1 MTKTRPI
8 ALGLRENAG
17 LFGVLVLMSAF
28 VGAMVGFERSLLPEL
43 TKSWAV
49 SETEAALLMV
59 GMFGLS
65 KAIANLFTGNLI
77 SEIGRKRTLLLGWA
91 VALQAPLILLNSGD
105 SAFIILANIALG
117 LSQGFTWSTT
127 VIMKIDIVGLKHRGS
142 AMGLN
147 ESAGYVAVGLSSA
160 FAAYYAETTGLISP
174 ILYTAMGIVLL
185 ASLITV
191 FILPETQAWAILE
204 AKTEAIHRDNN
215 AERIFYKTTWSDPA
229 LRTITWTGVVNNAND
244 GVLWAVLPSLLLA
257 CGESLTTVG
266 ILTGIH
272 AAVWGLGQ
280 LFTGPLSNNG
290 KIRNLLWWGMS
301 IQGLSLIFI
310 GNTSTNWLPYILLG
324 LGTAMVYP
332 TFLVG
337 ISDHSHPNWRPKA
350 LSTYRFWRDMGYV
363 LGAIIGY
370 LALQLNAPAKAF
382 TGIAVLTLLAG
393 SMVRFSKLQ

>member
-8 ALGLRENAG
+8 VLGLRENAG

-59 GMFGLS
+59 GVFGLS

-91 VALQAPLILLNSGD
+91 MALQAPLILLNSGD
-105 SAFIILANIALG
+105 SAFIIIANIALG

-127 VIMKIDIVGLKHRGS
+127 VIMKIDIVGLKHRGT

-160 FAAYYAETTGLISP
+160 FAAYYAEASGLIAP
-174 ILYTAMGIVLL
+174 ILYTGMGIVLV

-191 FILPETQAWAILE
+191 FILPETQPWAALE
-204 AKTEAIHRDNN
+204 AKTEAIHQDNN

-257 CGESLTTVG
+257 GGESLTTVG

-301 IQGLSLIFI
+301 IQGMALIFI
-310 GNTSTNWLPYILLG
+310 GNSSTYWLPYILLG

-337 ISDHSHPNWRPKA
+337 ISNHSHPTWRPKA
-350 LSTYRFWRDMGYV
+350 LSSYRFWRDMGYV

-370 LALQLNAPAKAF
+370 LALQLHGPVTAF

>member
-1 MTKTRPI
+1 MTKTRQI
-8 ALGLRENAG
+8 VLGLRENAG
-17 LFGVLVLMSAF
+17 LFGILVIMSAF

-59 GMFGLS
+59 AVFGLS
-65 KAIANLFTGNLI
+65 KAIANLFTGKLI
-77 SEIGRKRTLLLGWA
+77 AEIGRKRTLLLGWA
-91 VALQAPLILLNSGD
+91 MALQAPLILLNSGD

-127 VIMKIDIVGLKHRGS
+127 VIMKIDIVGLKHRGT

-160 FAAYYAETTGLISP
+160 FAAYYAETTGLIAP
-174 ILYTAMGIVLL
+174 IPYAAMGIVLV

-191 FILPETQAWAILE
+191 FILPETEPWAALE
-204 AKTEAIHRDNN
+204 AKTEAVHKNRSD
-215 AERIFYKTTWSDPA
+215 EKIFIKTTWSEPA
-229 LRTITWTGVVNNAND
+229 LRTITWTGVANNAND

-257 CGESLTTVG
+257 SGESLTTVG
-266 ILTGIH
+266 VLTGIH

-301 IQGLSLIFI
+301 IQGLALIFI
-310 GNTSTNWLPYILLG
+310 GNATTYWLPYILLG

-337 ISDHSHPNWRPKA
+337 ISNHSHPNWRPKA

-363 LGAIIGY
+363 FGALIGY
-370 LALQLNAPAKAF
+370 LALQLNAPGAAF
-382 TGIAVLTLLAG
+382 TGIAIITLLAG
-393 SMVRFSKLQ
+393 SMVRYSKLQ

>member
-1 MTKTRPI
+1 MTKIRPI
-8 ALGLRENAG
+8 VLGLRENAG

-59 GMFGLS
+59 GVFGLS

-91 VALQAPLILLNSGD
+91 MALQAPLILLNSGD

-127 VIMKIDIVGLKHRGS
+127 VIMKIDIVGLKHRGT

-160 FAAYYAETTGLISP
+160 FAAYYAETSGLIAP
-174 ILYTAMGIVLL
+174 ILYTAMGIVLV

-191 FILPETQAWAILE
+191 FILPETQPWAALE
-204 AKTEAIHRDNN
+204 AKTEATHQDGN
-215 AERIFYKTTWSDPA
+215 AERIFQKTTWSDPA

-257 CGESLTTVG
+257 SGESLTTVG
-266 ILTGIH
+266 VLTGIH

-280 LFTGPLSNNG
+280 LITGPLSNNG

-310 GNTSTNWLPYILLG
+310 GNATTNWLPYILLG

-337 ISDHSHPNWRPKA
+337 ISNHSHPSWRPKA

-363 LGAIIGY
+363 FGALIGY
-370 LALQLNAPAKAF
+370 LALQLNAPGAAF
-382 TGIAVLTLLAG
+382 TGIAIITLLAG
-393 SMVRFSKLQ
+393 SMVRYSKLQ

>member
-1 MTKTRPI
+1 MSKTRPI
-8 ALGLRENAG
+8 VLGLRENAG
-17 LFGVLVLMSAF
+17 LFGILVIMSAF

-43 TKSWAV
+43 TKSWSV

-59 GMFGLS
+59 AVFGLS
-65 KAIANLFTGNLI
+65 KAIANLYTGKLI
-77 SEIGRKRTLLLGWA
+77 AEIGRKRTLLLGWA
-91 VALQAPLILLNSGD
+91 MALQAPLILLNSGD
-105 SAFIILANIALG
+105 SALIILANIALG

-127 VIMKIDIVGLKHRGS
+127 VIMKIDIVGLKHRGT

-147 ESAGYVAVGLSSA
+147 ESAGYVAVGLSSG
-160 FAAYYAETTGLISP
+160 FAAYYAETTGLIAP
-174 ILYTAMGIVLL
+174 ILYTAMGIVLV

-191 FILPETQAWAILE
+191 FILPETEPWAALE
-204 AKTEAIHRDNN
+204 AKTEVIQPNQN
-215 AERIFYKTTWSDPA
+215 VESIFYKTTWSNPA

-244 GVLWAVLPSLLLA
+244 GILWAVLPSILLA
-257 CGESLTTVG
+257 SGESLTTVG
-266 ILTGIH
+266 VLTGIH

-301 IQGLSLIFI
+301 IQGLALIFI
-310 GNTSTNWLPYILLG
+310 GNATTNWLPYILLG

-337 ISDHSHPNWRPKA
+337 ISNHSHPSWRPKA
-350 LSTYRFWRDMGYV
+350 LSAYRFWRDMGYV
-363 LGAIIGY
+363 FGALMGY
-370 LALQLNAPAKAF
+370 LALRLNAPAAAF
-382 TGIAVLTLLAG
+382 ISIAVVTLLAG

>member
-43 TKSWAV
+43 TKSWTV

-59 GMFGLS
+59 GVFGLS

-91 VALQAPLILLNSGD
+91 MALQAPLILLNSGD

-160 FAAYYAETTGLISP
+160 FAAYYAETSGLISH

-191 FILPETQAWAILE
+191 FILPETQAWAVLE
-204 AKTEAIHRDNN
+204 AKTEAIHQDNN

-280 LFTGPLSNNG
+280 LFTGPLSNSG

-363 LGAIIGY
+363 LGALIGY

>member
-8 ALGLRENAG
+8 VLGLRENAG
-17 LFGVLVLMSAF
+17 LFGLLVLMSAF

-49 SETEAALLMV
+49 SEIEAALLMV
-59 GMFGLS
+59 GVFGLS

-77 SEIGRKRTLLLGWA
+77 TEIGRKRTLLLGWA
-91 VALQAPLILLNSGD
+91 MALQAPLILLNSGD

-127 VIMKIDIVGLKHRGS
+127 VIMKIDIVGLKHRGT

-160 FAAYYAETTGLISP
+160 FAAYYAETSGLIAP
-174 ILYTAMGIVLL
+174 ILYTAMGIVLV

-191 FILPETQAWAILE
+191 FILPETQPWATLE
-204 AKTEAIHRDNN
+204 AKTEAAHQDGN
-215 AERIFYKTTWSDPA
+215 AERIFYKTTWSDSA

-257 CGESLTTVG
+257 SGESLTTVG

-301 IQGLSLIFI
+301 IQGMALIFI
-310 GNTSTNWLPYILLG
+310 SNSSTYWFPYILLG

-337 ISDHSHPNWRPKA
+337 ISNHSHPTWRPKA

-363 LGAIIGY
+363 FGALIGY
-370 LALQLNAPAKAF
+370 LALQLHAPASAF
-382 TGIAVLTLLAG
+382 TGIAIITLLAG
-393 SMVRFSKLQ
+393 TMVRFSKLQ

>member
-105 SAFIILANIALG
+105 SAFVILANIALG

-191 FILPETQAWAILE
+191 FILPETQAWAVLE

-257 CGESLTTVG
+257 CGESLSTVG

>member
-8 ALGLRENAG
+8 ALGLRENGG

-65 KAIANLFTGNLI
+65 KAIANLLTGNLI

-160 FAAYYAETTGLISP
+160 FAAYYAETSGLISP

-191 FILPETQAWAILE
+191 FILPETQAWAVLE
-204 AKTEAIHRDNN
+204 AKTEAIHQDNN
-215 AERIFYKTTWSDPA
+215 TERIFYKTTWSDPA

-363 LGAIIGY
+363 LGALIGY

>member
-8 ALGLRENAG
+8 ALGLRENGG

-65 KAIANLFTGNLI
+65 KAIANLLTGNLI

-160 FAAYYAETTGLISP
+160 FAAYYAETSGLISP

-191 FILPETQAWAILE
+191 FILPETQAWAVFE
-204 AKTEAIHRDNN
+204 AKTEAIHQDNN

-363 LGAIIGY
+363 LGALIGY

>member
-59 GMFGLS
+59 GVFGLS

-127 VIMKIDIVGLKHRGS
+127 VIMKIDIVGIKHRGS

-160 FAAYYAETTGLISP
+160 FAAYYAETSGLISH

-191 FILPETQAWAILE
+191 FILPETQAWAVLE
-204 AKTEAIHRDNN
+204 AKTEAIHQDNN

-280 LFTGPLSNNG
+280 LFTGPLSNSG

-363 LGAIIGY
+363 LGALIGY

>member
-1 MTKTRPI
+1 MTKTRHI
-8 ALGLRENAG
+8 VLGLRENAG
-17 LFGVLVLMSAF
+17 LFGLLVLMSAF

-49 SETEAALLMV
+49 SEAEAALLMV
-59 GMFGLS
+59 AVFGLS
-65 KAIANLFTGNLI
+65 KAIANLFTGKLI
-77 SEIGRKRTLLLGWA
+77 GEIGRKRTLLLGWA
-91 VALQAPLILLNSGD
+91 MALQAPLILLNSGD

-127 VIMKIDIVGLKHRGS
+127 VIMKIDIVGLKHRGT

-160 FAAYYAETTGLISP
+160 FAAFYAETTGLIAP
-174 ILYTAMGIVLL
+174 ILYTAMGIVLA
-185 ASLITV
+185 ASLLTV
-191 FILPETQAWAILE
+191 FILPETQPWAALE
-204 AKTEAIHRDNN
+204 AKTEAVHEHRN
-215 AERIFYKTTWSDPA
+215 EEKIFVKTTWSDPG

-257 CGESLTTVG
+257 NGESLTTVG

-280 LFTGPLSNNG
+280 LFTGPLSNHG

-301 IQGLSLIFI
+301 MQGLALLFI
-310 GNTSTNWLPYILLG
+310 GNATTNWLPYILLG

-337 ISDHSHPNWRPKA
+337 ISNNSHPSWRPKA
-350 LSTYRFWRDMGYV
+350 LSAYRFWRDMGYV
-363 LGAIIGY
+363 FGALIGY
-370 LALQLNAPAKAF
+370 LALQLNAPGTAF
-382 TGIAVLTLLAG
+382 TGIAIVTLLAG

>member
-8 ALGLRENAG
+8 ALGLSENAG

-160 FAAYYAETTGLISP
+160 FAAYYAETSGLISP

-191 FILPETQAWAILE
+191 FILPETQAWAVLE
-204 AKTEAIHRDNN
+204 AKTEAIHQDNN

-290 KIRNLLWWGMS
+290 KIRKLLWWGMS

-363 LGAIIGY
+363 LGALIGY

>member
-28 VGAMVGFERSLLPEL
+28 VGAIVGFERSLLPEL

-160 FAAYYAETTGLISP
+160 FAAYYAETSGLISP

-191 FILPETQAWAILE
+191 FILPETQAWAVLE
-204 AKTEAIHRDNN
+204 AKTEAIHQDNN

-337 ISDHSHPNWRPKA
+337 ISNHSHPNWRPKA

-363 LGAIIGY
+363 LGALIGY

>member
-105 SAFIILANIALG
+105 SAFVILANIALG

-191 FILPETQAWAILE
+191 FILPETQAWAVLE

>member
-1 MTKTRPI
+1 MSKTRPI
-8 ALGLRENAG
+8 VLGLRENAG
-17 LFGVLVLMSAF
+17 LFGILVIMSAF

-43 TKSWAV
+43 TKSWSV

-59 GMFGLS
+59 AVFGLS
-65 KAIANLFTGNLI
+65 KAIANLYTGKLI
-77 SEIGRKRTLLLGWA
+77 AEIGRKRTLLLGWA
-91 VALQAPLILLNSGD
+91 MALQAPLILLNSGD
-105 SAFIILANIALG
+105 SALIILANIALG

-127 VIMKIDIVGLKHRGS
+127 VIMKIDIVGLKHRGT

-147 ESAGYVAVGLSSA
+147 ESAGYVAVGLSSG
-160 FAAYYAETTGLISP
+160 FAAYYAETTGLIAP
-174 ILYTAMGIVLL
+174 ILYTAMGIVLV

-191 FILPETQAWAILE
+191 FILPETEPWAALE
-204 AKTEAIHRDNN
+204 AKTEVIQPNQN
-215 AERIFYKTTWSDPA
+215 VESIFYKTTWSDPA

-244 GVLWAVLPSLLLA
+244 GILWAVLPSILLA
-257 CGESLTTVG
+257 SGESLTTVG
-266 ILTGIH
+266 VLTGIH

-301 IQGLSLIFI
+301 IQGLALIFI
-310 GNTSTNWLPYILLG
+310 GNATTNWLPYILLG

-337 ISDHSHPNWRPKA
+337 ISNHSHPSWRPKA
-350 LSTYRFWRDMGYV
+350 LSAYRFWRDMGYV
-363 LGAIIGY
+363 FGALMGY
-370 LALQLNAPAKAF
+370 LALRLNAPAAAF
-382 TGIAVLTLLAG
+382 ISIAVVTLLAG